1 MSLRAEQQYSL
12 FKTQKFLRDLMHH
25 STRPK
30 TVKEMRD
37 RAYSCLKHFP
47 FLDERGKPIWS
58 RDGFECPV
66 IKQYDE
72 NKPEA

>member
-1 MSLRAEQQYSL
+1 MSLKFEQCYSL
-12 FKTQKFLRDLMHH
+12 VKTQKFLRDLMHH

-47 FLDERGKPIWS
+47 FLDETGKPIWS
-58 RDGFECPV
+58 KDNFPCPV
-66 IKQYDE
+66 IKPYDE
-72 NKPEA
+72 KKPEA